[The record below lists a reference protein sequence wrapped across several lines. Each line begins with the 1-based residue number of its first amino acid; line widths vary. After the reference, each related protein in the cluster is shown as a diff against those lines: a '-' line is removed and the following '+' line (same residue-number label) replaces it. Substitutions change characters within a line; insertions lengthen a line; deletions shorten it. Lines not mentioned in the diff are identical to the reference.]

1 MHCVCPACTCPC
13 VHAFFFVFYS
23 FPSAPK
29 RPPLSIGSVETKSSD
44 DGNGTPSTA
53 HDGIPLDP
61 GPSGGL
67 SSSRGE
73 GDVLDSSVIM
83 REVLDTLEPSWV
95 IDASQ
100 LQLIRKIGQG
110 SFGEVFA
117 GKWRST
123 AVAVKK
129 LPDYM
134 QDDPDDARRFSSG
147 MRVCL
152 TPLGVFWGL
161 AYDAP

>member
-1 MHCVCPACTCPC
+1 MHPT
-13 VHAFFFVFYS
+13 
-23 FPSAPK
+23 
-29 RPPLSIGSVETKSSD
+29 SIASVETKSSD

-53 HDGIPLDP
+53 PDGTPLDH
-61 GPSGGL
+61 GPSCGL
-67 SSSRGE
+67 SSRGE
-73 GDVLDSSVIM
+73 GDTLDSSVIM

-95 IDASQ
+95 IDAEQ

-129 LPDYM
+129 LPDYL
-134 QDDPDDARRFSSG
+134 QDDPDDARRFSSS
-147 MRVCL
+147 MRVR
-152 TPLGVFWGL
+152 
-161 AYDAP
+161 